1 MIHIQLLEIVEKFPP
16 LHFFGEKESIIK
28 EAVSFSLENCQENT
42 LSWVND
48 KNVSQIV
55 HLQVGTI
62 ICSEKALEF
71 LTKENASQKSNF
83 LIVRNP
89 RKYFADVLREFFA
102 PKISYYIAKSAKIH
116 ESAQLGNP
124 IFIGENV
131 VIEAN
136 CKIGNNCRI
145 GHNTVLHSHTEIADN
160 VIIGCNNTIGGVG
173 FGYEKDEEGQY
184 ILMPHIGNVK
194 IEKNV
199 EIGNNTCIDRAVMGS
214 TLLKGNCK
222 IDNLVHIAHGVVI
235 GKNSLIIANSMIAGS
250 AVIGDNVWVAPS
262 VSVLNKNTVGDNAF
276 LGMGAVIIREVGEG
290 EKVVGNPG
298 RKLS

>member
-1 MIHIQLLEIVEKFPP
+1 MLPLSAILEQLPTLTFIGNETN
-16 LHFFGEKESIIK
+16 IIK
-28 EAVSFSLENCQENT
+28 EVVSFSLENCKENT

-48 KNVSQIV
+48 KNVAQII
-55 HLQVGTI
+55 HLQAGTI
-62 ICSEKALEF
+62 ICSEKALEI
-71 LTKENASQKSNF
+71 LAKENAHQNVNF
-83 LIVRNP
+83 LIVSNP
-89 RKYFADVLREFFA
+89 RKYFADILREFFA
-102 PKISYYIAKSAKIH
+102 PKIAYSIAQSAKIH
-116 ESAQLGNP
+116 ESVQLGNP

-145 GHNTVLHSHTEIADN
+145 GHNTILHSHTQIADN

-173 FGYEKDEEGQY
+173 FGYEKDEKGQY

-199 EIGNNTCIDRAVMGS
+199 EIGNNSCIDRAVMGS
-214 TLLKGNCK
+214 TLLKENCK

-235 GKNSLIIANSMIAGS
+235 GRNSLVIANSMIAGS
-250 AVIGDNVWVAPS
+250 AIIGDNVWVAPS

-276 LGMGAVIIREVGEG
+276 LGMGAVIIREVAEN

-298 RKLS
+298 RKI

>member
-1 MIHIQLLEIVEKFPP
+1 MTHIQLLEVIEKFPP
-16 LHFFGEKESIIK
+16 IYFWGKKEIIIR
-28 EAVSFSLENCQENT
+28 EAVSFSLKNCNENT

-48 KNVSQIV
+48 KNISQITD
-55 HLQVGTI
+55 LQAGTI
-62 ICSEKALEF
+62 ICSEKALDF
-71 LTKENASQKSNF
+71 LDKENPAEKANF

-89 RKYFADVLREFFA
+89 RKYFADVLREFFT
-102 PKISYYIAKSAKIH
+102 PQMPYSIAKSAKIH
-116 ESAQLGNP
+116 ESVQLGSP

-136 CKIGNNCRI
+136 CKIGNFCRI
-145 GHNTVLHSHTEIADN
+145 GHNTILHSHTEIADN

-173 FGYEKDEEGQY
+173 FGYEKDEEGNY

-194 IEKNV
+194 MEKNV

-214 TLLKGNCK
+214 TLLKENCK

-235 GKNSLIIANSMIAGS
+235 GRNSLVIANAMIAGS

-276 LGMGAVIIREVGEG
+276 LGMGAVVIRKVADN
-290 EKVVGNPG
+290 EKVVGNPS
-298 RKLS
+298 RKI

>member
-1 MIHIQLLEIVEKFPP
+1 MFPLSAILEQLPTLAFIGNETN
-16 LHFFGEKESIIK
+16 IIK
-28 EAVSFSLENCQENT
+28 EVVSFSLENCQENT

-48 KNVSQIV
+48 KNVAQIV
-55 HLQVGTI
+55 HLQAGTI
-62 ICSEKALEF
+62 ICSEKAVEILA
-71 LTKENASQKSNF
+71 KENAPQNANF
-83 LIVRNP
+83 LIVSNP

-102 PKISYYIAKSAKIH
+102 PKIPYSIAKSAKIH
-116 ESAQLGNP
+116 ESAQLGIP

-145 GHNTVLHSHTEIADN
+145 GHNTILHSHTEIADN

-214 TLLKGNCK
+214 TLLKENCK
-222 IDNLVHIAHGVVI
+222 IDNLVHIAHGVTI
-235 GKNSLIIANSMIAGS
+235 GRNSLVIANSMIAGS

-276 LGMGAVIIREVGEG
+276 LGMGAVIIREVAEN

-298 RKLS
+298 RKI